1 MYMYAEPLDLC
12 VGNVTVGYINAY
24 TANTLGLLQGAKSKR
39 ADNVLIVSCPR
50 VAASCKCNR
59 KPLGS
64 LRGCCVVYPGC
75 EAPS

>member
-39 ADNVLIVSCPR
+39 ADNVLIHGIDRELPTCGRKLQVQPQ
-50 VAASCKCNR
+50 ASGE
-59 KPLGS
+59 PAWL
-64 LRGCCVVYPGC
+64 LRGLPRL
-75 EAPS
+75 